1 MVKIQNFVIWIKA
14 KDIYKHKEKK
24 NMKMLKQRFDTSN
37 LELED
42 HCLKEKIKK

>member
-14 KDIYKHKEKK
+14 KDIFI
-24 NMKMLKQRFDTSN
+24 NILLKMLKQRFDTSN